1 VEERTRPRPYALV
14 YGPSV
19 ISATERPSCFV
30 CLCRDIFCVSYVVRC
45 LLGKTRKRFTSLF
58 SPHPLQAM
66 TGLDQFCHVVPSTHF
81 TFRCDFFSRLTS
93 IWSTRLPASTSFIP
107 LPRPHFFTPS
117 PRGFVFL
124 FSVHLQP
131 VYRPQKKFIS
141 CATIIANLA

>member
-45 LLGKTRKRFTSLF
+45 LLGKTRKRFASLF

-107 LPRPHFFTPS
+107 LPRPHFS
-117 PRGFVFL
+117 PRRRVASYSFSL
-124 FSVHLQP
+124 FICNQYIALKRSLSHV
-131 VYRPQKKFIS
+131 PQS
-141 CATIIANLA
+141 